1 MTNLLNFGYPNEL
14 INNEIILLD
23 KIHKL
28 DDILKFVTEYS
39 VNTNSPLFLNQ
50 LFGNTD
56 DLSIIAEKI
65 IAKMNT
71 SMYTYEMAPVFTSME
86 YEITE

>member
-1 MTNLLNFGYPNEL
+1 MTNILNFIYPNEL

-23 KIHKL
+23 KPHKL
-28 DDILKFVTEYS
+28 KDIIKFVSYYS

-56 DLSIIAEKI
+56 DLSILAEQI
-65 IAKMNT
+65 ISEMNT
-71 SMYTYEMAPVFTSME
+71 SMYRKNIKCSIM
-86 YEITE
+86 